1 MSATDTTERPVRRP
15 RRPRDEWEAEI
26 LASARRTFA
35 EEGYD
40 VSINELIERSGAPV
54 GTFYRLFS
62 DKDVLFARVMQDLGP
77 RYIEEIERGVSRAT
91 GGEAPGGAD
100 PFARFRATV
109 ETMITV
115 GAGEFSDVARLYFSD
130 VRGLGPS
137 RSVARS
143 VESDERALLVDAI
156 AAAADATGGAE
167 DRACDASDL
176 TAVAVLGAVRRVTE
190 EYVTGRDDPPVDEA
204 AARTAELLIHGIGG
218 SVDNGAHGGADG
230 PSGLR
235 GRHRG

>member
-1 MSATDTTERPVRRP
+1 MSATSPPQRVERRA

-26 LASARRTFA
+26 LVSARRTFA

-40 VSINELIERSGAPV
+40 VSINEIIERSGAPV

-77 RYIEEIERGVSRAT
+77 RYIDEIERGVEQACDDAAIDD
-91 GGEAPGGAD
+91 GD
-100 PFARFRATV
+100 PWRRFRATV

-143 VESDERALLVDAI
+143 VESAERALLVEAI
-156 AAAADATGGAE
+156 ADALQAEDATCE
-167 DRACDASDL
+167 SPEF

-190 EYVTGRDDPPVDEA
+190 EYVTGRDDPPVEIA
-204 AARTAELLIHGIGG
+204 AGRMADLLI
-218 SVDNGAHGGADG
+218 
-230 PSGLR
+230 SGVR
-235 GRHRG
+235 GDVPQEPECSRG

>member
-1 MSATDTTERPVRRP
+1 MNATAASAPAARRA

-35 EEGYD
+35 EAGYD

-77 RYIEEIERGVSRAT
+77 RYIGEIKRGVSRA
-91 GGEAPGGAD
+91 GELGSARTTD
-100 PFARFRATV
+100 PWGRFRATV

-143 VESDERALLVDAI
+143 VESDERALLAEGI
-156 AAAADATGGAE
+156 AAAVEAGGIT
-167 DRACDASDL
+167 CDTPEL

-190 EYVTGRDDPPVDEA
+190 EYVTGRDDPPVDVA
-204 AARTAELLIHGIGG
+204 ASRTADLLI
-218 SVDNGAHGGADG
+218 
-230 PSGLR
+230 SGVR
-235 GRHRG
+235 GDVPQEPECSRG